1 MIQFTINLINRNKK
15 GGIMR
20 FTLFVKMLMITAI
33 VLVTTGFFMNDISA
47 APKDKTRSEI
57 DNKYKWN
64 LADLFETKSD
74 WEKGKKTISAK
85 FTKIGDYKG
94 KLGNSAESLFE
105 ALEYYNNVEQEF
117 VLVYIYASMLSDQ
130 DKRESESQAME
141 GEMQQIET
149 ELNKASSY
157 FDPEILAIP
166 KNKIA
171 KFFKEEPKLEKYRQ
185 YIDDIQR
192 KKAHTLSESEE
203 KLIAEA
209 GNLASTPQDIYGIFS
224 NADMPRPTITLS
236 DGKEVRLD
244 AAGYAGNRGSS
255 VREDRIKVFE
265 AFFGALNNFRRTF
278 GAQLYGEVKKNIFY
292 KNAKN
297 YNSCLERA
305 LDRNN
310 IPTSV
315 YYKLI
320 ENTNKNL
327 PTLHRYLKLRKRML
341 GVDELHYYDMYPSL
355 VKNVDLKYTYDEAT
369 EVVKTSLAA
378 LGEEYIQTLDKAF
391 NERWI
396 DVYPNTGKRSG
407 AYSNGAAYAIH
418 PYILLNYN
426 GKYDDMSTLAH
437 ELGHTM
443 HSYFSNTR
451 QPYVNSHYPIFLAE
465 VASTANEALLMD
477 HELKKLSDPEQ
488 RLSLLG
494 SLLESFRTTM
504 FRQTQFAEFEL
515 KIHEAAEKGEALT
528 GDKFTEIYR
537 EILNRYYGHDKGV
550 TVIDILY
557 AIEWAYIP
565 HFYYNF
571 YVFQYSTSFMASQ
584 ALAEKMRQGGPEMVK
599 KYIDFLSSGSSDY
612 AIPTLKKVGIDMTTD
627 EPFNLAIAKMN
638 KVMDEIEKILAT
650 MGK

>member
-1 MIQFTINLINRNKK
+1 
-15 GGIMR
+15 MR
-20 FTLFVKMLMITAI
+20 FTLFIKILMITVI
-33 VLVTTGFFMNDISA
+33 VLLTTGFFMNDISA
-47 APKDKTRSEI
+47 APKDNSRAEV
-57 DNKYKWN
+57 DEKYKWN
-64 LADLFETKSD
+64 LSDLYETKSD
-74 WEKGKKTISAK
+74 WENAKNAISGK
-85 FTKIGDYKG
+85 FDKINEYKG
-94 KLGNSAESLFE
+94 KLGDSAQSLFE
-105 ALEYYNNVEQEF
+105 ALEYFHTIEEEF
-117 VLVYIYASMLSDQ
+117 LLLYIYASMLSDQ
-130 DKRESESQAME
+130 DKRESGPQAME
-141 GEMQQIET
+141 GQMQQIET
-149 ELNKASSY
+149 ELYKVSAY

-166 KNKIA
+166 EEKIA
-171 KFFKEEPKLEKYRQ
+171 QFFKDEPKLDKYHQ
-185 YIDDIQR
+185 FIDDIQR
-192 KKAHTLSESEE
+192 RKAHTLSASEE

-209 GNLASTPQDIYGIFS
+209 GNLSSTPQDIFGIFT
-224 NADMPRPTITLS
+224 NAEMPRATVTLS
-236 DGKEVRLD
+236 TGEEVRLD
-244 AAGYAGNRGSS
+244 AAGYAGNRASS

-265 AFFGALNNFRRTF
+265 SFFGALNDFRRTL
-278 GAQLYGEVKKNIFY
+278 GAQLYSEVRKNIFY
-292 KNAKN
+292 KNARN
-297 YNSCLERA
+297 YDSCLERA
-305 LDRNN
+305 LDNNN

-341 GVDELHYYDMYPSL
+341 GIDELHYYDMYPSL
-355 VKNVDLKYTYDEAT
+355 VKSVDLKYTYDEAT
-369 EVVKTSLAA
+369 EIVKKSLAA
-378 LGEEYIQTLDKAF
+378 LGEEYVSTLDKAF

-407 AYSNGAAYAIH
+407 AYSNDAGYAIH

-426 GKYDDMSTLAH
+426 GKYNDMSTLTH

-451 QPYVNSHYPIFLAE
+451 QPYVNSRYPIFLAE
-465 VASTANEALLMD
+465 VASTSNEALLMD

-494 SLLESFRTTM
+494 NYLESFRTTM

-528 GDKFTEIYR
+528 GDKFTEIYM
-537 EILNRYYGHDKGV
+537 EILRRYYGHDEGV
-550 TVIDILY
+550 TVIDDLY

-571 YVFQYSTSFMASQ
+571 YVFQYSTSFMAAQ
-584 ALAEKMRQGGPEMVK
+584 ALAEKMRQGGPEMID
-599 KYIDFLSSGSSDY
+599 KYLEFLSSGSSEY
-612 AIPTLKKVGIDMTTD
+612 AIPTMKKVGIDMTSD

-638 KVMDEIEKILAT
+638 KVMDEIEKLLAE

>member
-1 MIQFTINLINRNKK
+1 
-15 GGIMR
+15 
-20 FTLFVKMLMITAI
+20 MLLITAI

-47 APKDKTRSEI
+47 APKDKSRSDI
-57 DNKYKWN
+57 DDKYKWN
-64 LADLFETKSD
+64 LADLYATDAD
-74 WEKGKKTISAK
+74 WETAKKGITP
-85 FTKIGDYKG
+85 KIVKMADYKG
-94 KLGNSAESLFE
+94 KLGNSATDLYDGLTYFFDT
-105 ALEYYNNVEQEF
+105 YKEF
-117 VLVYIYASMLSDQ
+117 VLIYIYSSMLSDQ
-130 DKRESESQAME
+130 DKRESKPLAME
-141 GEMQQIET
+141 QEMNQVQT
-149 ELNKASSY
+149 DFNKYSA
-157 FDPEILAIP
+157 FIDPEILSIP
-166 KNKIA
+166 TEKIDDFFNK
-171 KFFKEEPKLEKYRQ
+171 EPKLSIYRQ

-192 KKAHTLSESEE
+192 RKAHTLNETEE

-209 GNLASTPQDIYGIFS
+209 GNLTGTPQDIYSIFS
-224 NADMPRPTITLS
+224 NADMPRPTVTLS
-236 DGKEVRLD
+236 TGEEVRLD
-244 AAGYAGNRGSS
+244 AAGYAGNRASK

-265 AFFGALNNFRRTF
+265 AFFGALNDFRRTF
-278 GAQLYGEVKKNIFY
+278 GAQLYGEVKKNVFY
-292 KNAKN
+292 KNVRN
-297 YNSCLERA
+297 YESCLERA

-315 YYKLI
+315 YHKLI
-320 ENTNKNL
+320 DNTNKNL
-327 PTLHRYLKLRKRML
+327 PTLYRYLKLRKRML

-355 VKNVDLKYTYDEAT
+355 VKNVDLNYTYDEAT
-369 EVVKTSLAA
+369 EIVKKSLAA
-378 LGEEYIQTLDKAF
+378 LGEEYVNTLDKSF

-396 DVYPNTGKRSG
+396 DVYPTTGKRSG

-426 GKYDDMSTLAH
+426 GRYNDMSTLAH

-451 QPYVNSHYPIFLAE
+451 QPYPTSDYPIFLAE

-515 KIHEAAEKGEALT
+515 KIHESAEKGEALT
-528 GDKFTEIYR
+528 GDKFTEIYM
-537 EILNRYYGHDKGV
+537 EILKRYYGHDEGV
-550 TVIDILY
+550 TVIDDLY

-584 ALAEKMRQGGPEMVK
+584 ALAEKMRQGGPDMVN
-599 KYIDFLSSGSSDY
+599 KYLDFLSSGSSDY

-638 KVMDEIEKILAT
+638 KVMDEIEKLLAE

>member
-1 MIQFTINLINRNKK
+1 
-15 GGIMR
+15 MR
-20 FTLFVKMLMITAI
+20 FIKHNQRWLVLGLMFILMLGLSMQ
-33 VLVTTGFFMNDISA
+33 VA
-47 APKDKTRSEI
+47 AQGKSRAEI
-57 DNKYKWN
+57 ADKYKWN
-64 LADLFETKSD
+64 LADLYVTKSD
-74 WEKGKKTISAK
+74 WEKGKDAISGK
-85 FTKIGDYKG
+85 FAKIGEFKG
-94 KLGNSAESLFE
+94 KLGNSAKDL
-105 ALEYYNNVEQEF
+105 YNGLTYFFDTQKEF
-117 VLVYIYASMLSDQ
+117 VLLYIYAHMLSDQ
-130 DKRESESQAME
+130 DKRDSEPLAME
-141 GEMQQIET
+141 GEMQRIAT
-149 ELNKASSY
+149 EFDKNAAY
-157 FDPEILAIP
+157 IDPEILSIP
-166 KNKIA
+166 ADKINA
-171 KFFKEEPKLEKYRQ
+171 FFKEESKLSVYRQ

-192 KKAHTLSESEE
+192 RKAHTLNAEQE

-209 GNLASTPQDIYGIFS
+209 GNLSGTSQDIYSIFS
-224 NADMPRPTITLS
+224 NADMPRPTVTLS
-236 DGKEVRLD
+236 TGEEVRLD
-244 AAGYAGNRGSS
+244 AQGYGGNRASKI
-255 VREDRIKVFE
+255 REDRIKVFE
-265 AFFGALNNFRRTF
+265 AFFGALNDFRRTF

-292 KNAKN
+292 KQVRK
-297 YNSCLERA
+297 YESSLERA

-310 IPTSV
+310 IPVSV
-315 YYKLI
+315 YHKLI

-355 VKNVDLKYTYDEAT
+355 VKNVDLNYTYDEAT
-369 EVVKTSLAA
+369 EIVKTSLVA
-378 LGEEYIQTLDKAF
+378 LGDEYVATLDKAF
-391 NERWI
+391 NNRWI

-407 AYSNGAAYAIH
+407 AYSQGSAYAIH

-426 GKYDDMSTLAH
+426 GKYNDMSTLAH

-451 QPYVNSHYPIFLAE
+451 QPYSTSDYPIFLAE

-515 KIHEAAEKGEALT
+515 KIHEAAENGEALT
-528 GDKFTEIYR
+528 GDKFTEIYM
-537 EILNRYYGHDKGV
+537 EILKRYYGHDEGV
-550 TVIDILY
+550 TVIDDLY

-584 ALAEKMRQGGPEMVK
+584 ALAEKMRQGGPEMVA

-627 EPFNLAIAKMN
+627 EPFNLAITKMN
-638 KVMDEIEKILAT
+638 KIMDEIEKLLAE

>member
-1 MIQFTINLINRNKK
+1 
-15 GGIMR
+15 MR
-20 FTLFVKMLMITAI
+20 FNLLFKMFMITVI
-33 VLVTTGFFMNDISA
+33 VLVMTGFFMNDISA
-47 APKDKTRSEI
+47 APKDKSRTEI
-57 DNKYKWN
+57 DDKYKWN

-74 WEKGKKTISAK
+74 WEKGKEAISGK
-85 FTKIGDYKG
+85 FAKIGDYKG
-94 KLGNSAESLFE
+94 KLGDSAKSLFE
-105 ALEYYNNVEQEF
+105 ALEYLHEVEKEF
-117 VLVYIYASMLSDQ
+117 VLLYIYAHMLSDQ
-130 DKRESESQAME
+130 DKRESGPQSME
-141 GEMQQIET
+141 GEMQQVNT
-149 ELNKASSY
+149 ELNKISAY

-166 KNKIA
+166 EEKIVQ
-171 KFFKEEPKLEKYRQ
+171 FFKDEPKLDKYSQ

-192 KKAHTLSESEE
+192 RKAHTLSESEE

-209 GNLASTPQDIYGIFS
+209 GNLATTPQDIYGIFS
-224 NADMPRPTITLS
+224 NADMPRPKITLS
-236 DGKEVRLD
+236 NGKEVRLD
-244 AAGYAGNRGSS
+244 AAGYAGNRASS

-265 AFFGALNNFRRTF
+265 AFFGALNDFRRTF
-278 GAQLYGEVKKNIFY
+278 GTQLYGEVKKNIFY

-297 YNSCLERA
+297 YDSCLERA
-305 LDRNN
+305 LDNNN

-315 YYKLI
+315 YHKLI

-341 GVDELHYYDMYPSL
+341 GVDKLHYYDMYPSL
-355 VKNVDLKYTYDEAT
+355 VKKVDLKYTYDEAT
-369 EVVKTSLAA
+369 KIVKKSLAA
-378 LGEEYIQTLDKAF
+378 LGEEYVATLDKAF

-407 AYSNGAAYAIH
+407 AYSQGSAYAIH

-426 GKYDDMSTLAH
+426 GKYNDMSTLAH

-494 SLLESFRTTM
+494 NYLESFRTTM

-528 GDKFTEIYR
+528 GDKFTEIYM
-537 EILNRYYGHDKGV
+537 EILKRYYGHDEGI
-550 TVIDILY
+550 TVIDDLY

-565 HFYYNF
+565 HFYYNL
-571 YVFQYSTSFMASQ
+571 YVFQYSTSYMASQ
-584 ALAEKMRQGGPEMVK
+584 ALAEKMRQGGPEMVE
-599 KYIDFLSSGSSDY
+599 KYLDFLSSGRSEY

-638 KVMDEIEKILAT
+638 KVMDEIEKLLAE